1 LKSRRRRLR
10 YFNVGTPQF
19 AAQMA
24 MTACVLHNI
33 CQLHDDEAF
42 QVDDDDDDNDDTEI
56 DDSQSVTYTLAS
68 RKRDAIADS
77 Y

>member
-1 LKSRRRRLR
+1 
-10 YFNVGTPQF
+10 
-19 AAQMA
+19 MA